1 MCNCKKQPKVETPY
15 QTPEPIP
22 VPELPTMIITERE
35 TTQEEQNMIDDWYNN
50 IDTIEPIKTE
60 DNG

>member
-1 MCNCKKQPKVETPY
+1 MCNCKKKQPLVTTTEEP
-15 QTPEPIP
+15 QPIP
-22 VPELPTMIITERE
+22 VPTPPV
-35 TTQEEQNMIDDWYNN
+35 EEDWYNN

>member
-15 QTPEPIP
+15 PIIEPIP
-22 VPELPTMIITERE
+22 VPELPVMIITERQ
-35 TTQEEQNMIDDWYNN
+35 TTEQELNQIEDWYNN

>member
-15 QTPEPIP
+15 PTPEPIK
-22 VPELPTMIITERE
+22 VPEPVKV
-35 TTQEEQNMIDDWYNN
+35 EEDWYNN